1 MYSLELSAD
10 KINRGNEE
18 DFSAYSISPKFST
31 KDINTYV
38 KYQKIIYDKNIDED
52 KNFEKI
58 QFFTKIN
65 LFENMN
71 YYTNIYR
78 NINDLRVDIDK
89 YTIGNGIGI
98 NLFYNITEDNK
109 INLNYQ
115 FDYSKYKYS
124 NLFFNSK
131 RKDESHLIDLS
142 LMHDF
147 DKTSILNISTSY
159 YKNNSNQDAYVYD
172 EKIISLKYLKAFS
185 L

>member
-10 KINRGNEE
+10 KINRGNKE

-71 YYTNIYR
+71 YYTNIVGVCWKSRY
-78 NINDLRVDIDK
+78 IFLAD
-89 YTIGNGIGI
+89 
-98 NLFYNITEDNK
+98 F
-109 INLNYQ
+109 
-115 FDYSKYKYS
+115 FD
-124 NLFFNSK
+124 
-131 RKDESHLIDLS
+131 
-142 LMHDF
+142 
-147 DKTSILNISTSY
+147 
-159 YKNNSNQDAYVYD
+159 
-172 EKIISLKYLKAFS
+172 
-185 L
+185 